1 MNDAA
6 LIRFEN
12 VTKRFG
18 THVALNDVTLD
29 VTAGELLVVIGRSG
43 SGKTTLLRCVNGL
56 VLADAGRV
64 SVGGTVVAAG
74 DLTALRRTIGYVI
87 QSGGLFPH
95 MTVAENVSIIGRANG
110 EAPGRRKARAAEVLA
125 TVGLDG
131 LHGRYAGELSGG
143 QRQRVGIARALYA
156 DPPIMLLDEPFA
168 AVDPIARMDLQD
180 EFARLHR
187 QLRKTMIF
195 VTHDVEEAL
204 YLGDRIVVFDD
215 GRIVQVD
222 TPKALRE
229 HPASEYIARFLRR
242 RRAEG
247 DA

>member
-1 MNDAA
+1 MTA
-6 LIRFEN
+6 LIRFDG

-18 THVALNDVTLD
+18 AHVALDGVSLD
-29 VTAGELLVVIGRSG
+29 VMSGELLVVIGRSG

-64 SVGGTVVAAG
+64 IVGESVVTAG
-74 DLTALRRTIGYVI
+74 DLSTFRRGIGYVI

-95 MTVAENVSIIGRANG
+95 LSVAENVAIVGRARNDPP
-110 EAPGRRKARAAEVLA
+110 ERRERRAREVLE

-131 LHGRYAGELSGG
+131 LEARLPRELSGG
-143 QRQRVGIARALYA
+143 QLQRVGIARALYA

-168 AVDPIARMDLQD
+168 AVDPLARMELQD

-187 QLRKTMIF
+187 QLRKTMLF

-204 YLGDRIVVFDD
+204 YLGDRVVVFDA

-222 TPKALRE
+222 TPDELRRN
-229 HPASEYIARFLRR
+229 PASDYIARFLRR
-242 RRAEG
+242 RGERP
-247 DA
+247 